1 MKFEIPS
8 LAVLVIIGTDLL
20 ARVPAQGVEQA
31 LFSTVIS
38 LLAKREK
45 EKVKSS
51 DSSSQVSSA
60 RADTGGEKGFGFLN
74 GDREMKCQ
82 RCFRDEAT
90 YTVYTDAIDM
100 EVCFACAEEACKLG
114 IAVEVLDSSENMKR
128 RWAS

>member
-60 RADTGGEKGFGFLN
+60 RADTSGEKDSVPEWRSG
-74 GDREMKCQ
+74 MKCQ
-82 RCFRDEAT
+82 RCFRDEAA
-90 YTVYTDAIDM
+90 YRVYTDAIDM
-100 EVCFACAEEACKLG
+100 EVCFACAEEACRLG